1 MAATVDCVISNQSL
15 TSIGSST
22 VKMVGSITDQVRTQ
36 LPSWLRP
43 NWLHN
48 PSRSV
53 LSRLRLAHQK
63 KNCSR
68 QAAAVFI

>member
-1 MAATVDCVISNQSL
+1 MAATVDCVISNKSL

-22 VKMVGSITDQVRTQ
+22 VKVVGSITAQVRTR

-48 PSRSV
+48 PSRSM
-53 LSRLRLAHQK
+53 LSRLKLAHQ

>member
-36 LPSWLRP
+36 LPSWFWP

-53 LSRLRLAHQK
+53 LSRLKLVHQ